1 MKNNF
6 IKIKNNSE
14 IYLAGGCFWG
24 VEAYFS
30 KIHGIVDTTVG
41 YANGNT
47 ENTNYEMIKTTHHAE
62 TVHIKYDMEKIS
74 LDEILQYYFK
84 IIDPTSIN
92 KQGEDIG
99 GQYRTA
105 IYYTNDEDKKI
116 ICKFIENKKD
126 EFDKPIV
133 VEVEK
138 LKNFVIAEQYHQD
151 YLKKNPNGYCHINLN
166 I

>member
-14 IYLAGGCFWG
+14 IYLAGACFWG

-47 ENTNYEMIKTTHHAE
+47 ENTNYEMIKITHHAE
-62 TVHIKYDMEKIS
+62 TVHIKYDIEKIS

-105 IYYTNDEDKKI
+105 IYYTNDEDKQI